1 MGGGPRRLPRGP
13 APDFGIRWMT
23 IELRRRERCRP
34 PTGDWNFSFLRPARM
49 LPRMEMLT
57 RTEGTAVTNA
67 SNPKTV
73 RQPYADKRAL
83 RRPGICLEVR
93 PDARSGALPKPH
105 WRARLARS
113 VALALALAL
122 ASLPAFAQS
131 ASPGATP
138 PAASA
143 HAPIHRPGTPHP
155 APANP
160 ASTTSDTTD
169 TAERPALPRLIAIAT
184 PENDDDIPRFALFA
198 ARDIEQLGLQFP
210 AQKGDAPT
218 DTDVVITMNLRNGAT
233 TRMRDFSRQHMNE
246 PMTLIVDGV
255 EMLTATIRSELGGKF
270 QLQMPKEKA
279 RLLFQRVLAKAG
291 PAT

>member
-1 MGGGPRRLPRGP
+1 
-13 APDFGIRWMT
+13 
-23 IELRRRERCRP
+23 
-34 PTGDWNFSFLRPARM
+34 
-49 LPRMEMLT
+49 MEMLT

-73 RQPYADKRAL
+73 RQPYAGNPAV
-83 RRPGICLEVR
+83 RRPDRHWHFQREGR
-93 PDARSGALPKPH
+93 PEFAFGARPKTH
-105 WRARLARS
+105 WRIRLT
-113 VALALALAL
+113 LAAVLAF

-143 HAPIHRPGTPHP
+143 HAPAHRPSTAHTPP
-155 APANP
+155 GSPPSAA
-160 ASTTSDTTD
+160 TD
-169 TAERPALPRLIAIAT
+169 TPDSVDRPVLPRLIAIAT
-184 PENDDDIPRFALFA
+184 PEDDDEIPRFALFA

-210 AQKGDAPT
+210 AQKGDTPVDAE
-218 DTDVVITMNLRNGAT
+218 VVITLSLREGAT

>member
-1 MGGGPRRLPRGP
+1 M
-13 APDFGIRWMT
+13 
-23 IELRRRERCRP
+23 EL
-34 PTGDWNFSFLRPARM
+34 
-49 LPRMEMLT
+49 LT
-57 RTEGTAVTNA
+57 RTKGTAVANP

-73 RQPYADKRAL
+73 RQTYAGKRAACHPGA
-83 RRPGICLEVR
+83 RPSTCL
-93 PDARSGALPKPH
+93 G
-105 WRARLARS
+105 ARLA
-113 VALALALAL
+113 LAAAI
-122 ASLPAFAQS
+122 AFAGLPAFAQS
-131 ASPGATP
+131 ARPGATP

-143 HAPIHRPGTPHP
+143 HAPAHRPGTAHTAPISP
-155 APANP
+155 APP
-160 ASTTSDTTD
+160 SVD
-169 TAERPALPRLIAIAT
+169 TAERPVLPRLVAIAT
-184 PENDDDIPRFALFA
+184 PDDDIPRFALFA

-210 AQKGDAPT
+210 AQKSDT
-218 DTDVVITMNLRNGAT
+218 SSDTDVVITMSLREGAT

>member
-1 MGGGPRRLPRGP
+1 
-13 APDFGIRWMT
+13 
-23 IELRRRERCRP
+23 
-34 PTGDWNFSFLRPARM
+34 
-49 LPRMEMLT
+49 MEMLT

-67 SNPKTV
+67 ANPKTV
-73 RQPYADKRAL
+73 RQPCADKCAL
-83 RRPGICLEVR
+83 RRRGVCLEVR
-93 PDARSGALPKPH
+93 PGARPCPLPKTH
-105 WRARLARS
+105 WHARLALS
-113 VALALALAL
+113 AALAF

-131 ASPGATP
+131 TSPGATP

-155 APANP
+155 APPSP
-160 ASTTSDTTD
+160 ASTATD
-169 TAERPALPRLIAIAT
+169 TVERPALPRLVAIAT

-210 AQKGDAPT
+210 AQKGDTPT
-218 DTDVVITMNLRNGAT
+218 DTEVVITMSLRDGAT